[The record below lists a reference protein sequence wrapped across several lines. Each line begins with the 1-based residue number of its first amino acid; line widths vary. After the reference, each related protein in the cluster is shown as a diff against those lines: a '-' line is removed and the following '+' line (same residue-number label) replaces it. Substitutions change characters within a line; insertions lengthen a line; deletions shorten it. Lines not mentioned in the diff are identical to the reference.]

1 MNILMPQLGETVSE
15 GKVIRWFKAVGDA
28 VAAGENLCEIE
39 TDKVTV
45 EVPAI
50 APGVL
55 STINVEVGT
64 VAQVGAVIAVLGD
77 PADAGRSAAKAP
89 APAPTSEA
97 KAPAATPAA
106 RDADR
111 RVAPALSRKLDP
123 FREVQTPLVNFGP
136 ARLAGGI
143 AVTPLARRL
152 AVNGGIDVARVAGSG
167 PHGRITGKDVAKA
180 VDARPSPPSLDRA
193 ETFEEMIGEVHRGRP
208 HTRLPIDGM
217 RRTIARRLVL
227 AKATIPH
234 FYLSAD
240 VAVDSLSRLRDEV
253 NAGAPKAADG
263 SPAYRLSHT
272 DLMVKALALALRDV
286 PRANAIW
293 SANHILAF
301 EHSDVAVA
309 VALADGLL
317 TPVIAAAEQK
327 SLSTI
332 SRELKSLAARARER
346 ALQPHEYQGGA
357 TTLSNLGM
365 HGVREF
371 SAIINPPQSTILAV
385 GTTRRDAIETEGGGI
400 AFVGRITA
408 TLSCDHRVVDGV
420 VGAELLAR
428 FRELMENP
436 LRMVA

>member
-1 MNILMPQLGETVSE
+1 MNVLMPQLGETVSE
-15 GKVIRWFKAVGDA
+15 GKVIKWFKAVGDT

-55 STINVEVGT
+55 SMINAEVGT
-64 VAQVGAVIAVLGD
+64 VAPVGAVIAVLGD
-77 PADAGRSAAKAP
+77 AADAGRS
-89 APAPTSEA
+89 EA
-97 KAPAATPAA
+97 KPPALAPVSKAQAATAPPLASNT
-106 RDADR
+106 DL
-111 RVAPALSRKLDP
+111 RVAPVASRRLDP
-123 FREVQTPLVNFGP
+123 FREVQTPLANFGP
-136 ARLAGGI
+136 ARLPGGI
-143 AVTPLARRL
+143 VVSPLARRL
-152 AVNGGIDVARVAGSG
+152 AVNGGVDLARIAGSG
-167 PHGRITGKDVAKA
+167 PYGRITGKDVAKA
-180 VDARPSPPSLDRA
+180 IDARRPPSLDRA
-193 ETFEEMIGEVHRGRP
+193 ETFEEPIAEVYRGRP
-208 HTRLPIDGM
+208 HTMLPIDGM
-217 RRTIARRLVL
+217 RRTIARRLVA

-240 VAVDSLSRLRDEV
+240 VAIDSLSRIRDEI
-253 NAGAPKAADG
+253 NAGAPNTADG
-263 SPAYRLSHT
+263 SATYRLSHT
-272 DLMVKALALALRDV
+272 DFMVKALALALRDV

-293 SANHILAF
+293 AGDGILAF
-301 EHSDVAVA
+301 EHSDVAIA
-309 VALADGLL
+309 VALADGLF
-317 TPVIAAAEQK
+317 TPVIADAELK
-327 SLSTI
+327 GLSTI

-346 ALQPHEYQGGA
+346 ALQPHEYQGGT

-385 GTTRRDAIETEGGGI
+385 GTTRRDAIETENGGV